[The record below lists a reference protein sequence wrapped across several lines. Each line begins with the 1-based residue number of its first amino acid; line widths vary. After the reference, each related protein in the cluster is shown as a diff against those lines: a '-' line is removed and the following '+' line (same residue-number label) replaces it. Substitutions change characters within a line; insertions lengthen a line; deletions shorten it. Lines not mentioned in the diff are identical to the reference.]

1 MEGSSFQ
8 GVSSLFTGVYVF
20 VEKLMINMYSLSILF
35 LRTGFFLV
43 MFQESSLLTTRYI
56 IGNNL
61 IGPVPSD
68 VNH

>member
-1 MEGSSFQ
+1 MEGLSFQ
-8 GVSSLFTGVYVF
+8 GVSSIFTGIYVF

-35 LRTGFFLV
+35 LRTGFFLA
-43 MFQESSLLTTRYI
+43 MFRKLIVLMRYI

-68 VNH
+68 INH

>member
-1 MEGSSFQ
+1 MEGVSFQ
-8 GVSSLFTGVYVF
+8 GVSSISTGIYVF
-20 VEKLMINMYSLSILF
+20 IEKLMINTYLLSILF

-43 MFQESSLLTTRYI
+43 MFRKLIILMRYI

-68 VNH
+68 INH

>member
-1 MEGSSFQ
+1 MEGVSFQ
-8 GVSSLFTGVYVF
+8 GVFSIFTGIYVF
-20 VEKLMINMYSLSILF
+20 IEKLMINTYLLSILF

-43 MFQESSLLTTRYI
+43 MFRKLIILMRYI

-68 VNH
+68 INH

>member
-8 GVSSLFTGVYVF
+8 GVSSLFTGIYVF

-43 MFQESSLLTTRYI
+43 MFRKLIILTRYI